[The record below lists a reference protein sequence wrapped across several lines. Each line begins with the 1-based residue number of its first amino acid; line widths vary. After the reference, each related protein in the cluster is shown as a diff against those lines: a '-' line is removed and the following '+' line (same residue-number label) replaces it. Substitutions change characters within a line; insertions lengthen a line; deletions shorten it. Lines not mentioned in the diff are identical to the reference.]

1 MSWAPVLCSFFISMG
16 RAQTVIGRWF
26 NVSTTDNRN
35 RKEKETMKRAII
47 ALSAMAAIAALVVWL
62 PAVKCAVATP
72 TVVHAQNENGGCSL
86 ASLNGPYATEGQG
99 TIVGQLP
106 GLPPPPFPF
115 GEVVLD
121 HFNGAGSFF
130 GNASVNLGGVAL
142 PVSFTGTYTVNSDC
156 TGTVTVNTS
165 LGLTLHNAMVVIGG
179 GQRFILTQTDPFAV
193 IQRTGVR
200 LGD

>member
-1 MSWAPVLCSFFISMG
+1 MKPFG
-16 RAQTVIGRWF
+16 RIG
-26 NVSTTDNRN
+26 
-35 RKEKETMKRAII
+35 
-47 ALSAMAAIAALVVWL
+47 AIAILGGL
-62 PAVKCAVATP
+62 TILGFAVANLP
-72 TVVHAQNENGGCSL
+72 GRRIPGLASPVVRADGGCSL

-106 GLPPPPFPF
+106 GLPAPPFPF

-165 LGLTLHNAMVVIGG
+165 LGLTLHNSMVVIGG
-179 GQRFILTQTDPFAV
+179 GQRFILTETDPFAV
-193 IQRTGVR
+193 IQRTGVK

>member
-1 MSWAPVLCSFFISMG
+1 MKTFG
-16 RAQTVIGRWF
+16 RLGAITILGGLTTVGLALANLPRLPGPGLASS
-26 NVSTTDNRN
+26 VV
-35 RKEKETMKRAII
+35 RAD
-47 ALSAMAAIAALVVWL
+47 
-62 PAVKCAVATP
+62 
-72 TVVHAQNENGGCSL
+72 GGCSL

-106 GLPPPPFPF
+106 GLPAPPFPF

-165 LGLTLHNAMVVIGG
+165 LGLTLHNSMVVIGG
-179 GQRFILTQTDPFAV
+179 GQRFILTETDPFAV
-193 IQRTGVR
+193 IQRTGVK